1 MLHFTVFVWGFTAI
15 LGELISLE
23 ALPLVWYR
31 MLFAAVSLFF
41 YLIYMKRKFNVGKNK
56 ILTLLGIGAM
66 VGLHWLF
73 FFASIKAST
82 VSVALVCLSS
92 ATLFTSLLQPLLRR
106 EKIQLLEIL
115 IGVIILCGIF
125 LIFHFETQYTEG
137 ILWGLSA
144 AFMASFF
151 TILNE
156 KVVKTTKAGII
167 SFYEMIGG
175 FALMTLV
182 ILLFTDKASAL
193 DFNLSKEDYIYLIIL
208 STVCTAFAYV
218 LGVRV
223 MEKLSAYTVVL
234 TTNLEP
240 IYGIILAFLF
250 FGETEKM
257 TPGFYL
263 GGLIILLGVFLY
275 PIFNRKRAKRLL
287 SRKMH

>member
-1 MLHFTVFVWGFTAI
+1 M
-15 LGELISLE
+15 
-23 ALPLVWYR
+23 
-31 MLFAAVSLFF
+31 
-41 YLIYMKRKFNVGKNK
+41 
-56 ILTLLGIGAM
+56 
-66 VGLHWLF
+66 
-73 FFASIKAST
+73 
-82 VSVALVCLSS
+82 
-92 ATLFTSLLQPLLRR
+92 
-106 EKIQLLEIL
+106 
-115 IGVIILCGIF
+115 
-125 LIFHFETQYTEG
+125 IFHFETQYTEG

-182 ILLFTDKASAL
+182 ILLFTDKTSTL
-193 DFNLSKEDYIYLIIL
+193 DFNLSKEDYIYLILL

-240 IYGIILAFLF
+240 IYGIILAFIF

-275 PIFNRKRAKRLL
+275 PLLNKKRAKRLL